1 MKAWMRLLVFV
12 MTLSVSVLCFI
23 QAQWGFNKRPYQE
36 MVVAVYP
43 AETPFITVDTVNK
56 MLIQKIK
63 SSSATLKD
71 GIALNEVESEL
82 CVHDMVADAQ
92 VFTTISGTLF
102 AEVYQREPVAK
113 VVSKE
118 VYYID
123 LNAER
128 MPLSPSYTANVP
140 VVSGAISTVQFA
152 AVRDAVQF
160 IKRHPLYG
168 EVFLGL
174 VEVKDSWFELRLSDQ
189 SSTVELGELKDLER
203 KLNNYSAFMIKATK
217 DKLLDRY
224 EKISL
229 AFEGQ
234 VVGTK
239 K

>member
-1 MKAWMRLLVFV
+1 MKAWMRLIVFV
-12 MTLSVSVLCFI
+12 ITLSVSVLCFI

-71 GIALNEVESEL
+71 GIALNEVESDL
-82 CVHDMVADAQ
+82 WAHDIVADAQ

-140 VVSGAISTVQFA
+140 VVSGEISTVQFA

-189 SSTVELGELKDLER
+189 SATVELGELKDLER

>member
-1 MKAWMRLLVFV
+1 MKAWMRLIVFI

-82 CVHDMVADAQ
+82 CAHDMVADAQ

-140 VVSGAISTVQFA
+140 VVSGA

>member
-1 MKAWMRLLVFV
+1 MKAWIRLIVFA
-12 MTLSVSVLCFI
+12 MALSLSVLCFI
-23 QAQWGFNKRPYQE
+23 QAQWGFNNRPYQE

-71 GIALNEVESEL
+71 GIALIEVEAEL
-82 CVHDMVADAQ
+82 CAHNMVADAQ
-92 VFTTISGTLF
+92 VFTTISGKLF

-123 LNAER
+123 LNAEK
-128 MPLSPSYTANVP
+128 MPLSPSYTATVP
-140 VVSGAISTVQFA
+140 VVSGAISTAQYA
-152 AVRDAVQF
+152 AIRDAVQL

-168 EVFLGL
+168 ETFLGL
-174 VEVKDSWFELRLSDQ
+174 DEVRDAWFELRLSDQ
-189 SSTVELGELKDLER
+189 PATIELGELKALER
-203 KLNNYSAFMIKATK
+203 KLNNYSAFMVKATK

>member
-1 MKAWMRLLVFV
+1 MKAWMRLIVFV
-12 MTLSVSVLCFI
+12 ITLSVSVLCFI
-23 QAQWGFNKRPYQE
+23 QAQWGYNKRPYQE

-71 GIALNEVESEL
+71 GIALNEVEYEL
-82 CVHDMVADAQ
+82 CAHDMVADAQ

-140 VVSGAISTVQFA
+140 VVSGVISIAQFA
-152 AVRDAVQF
+152 AIRDAVQF
-160 IKRHPLYG
+160 IKSHPLYG

-189 SSTVELGELKDLER
+189 SATVELGELKDLER

>member
-1 MKAWMRLLVFV
+1 MKAWMRLIVFV
-12 MTLSVSVLCFI
+12 ITLSVSVLCFI
-23 QAQWGFNKRPYQE
+23 QAQWGFNNRPYQE

-82 CVHDMVADAQ
+82 CAHDMVADAQ
-92 VFTTISGTLF
+92 VFTAISGTLF

-118 VYYID
+118 VFYID

-140 VVSGAISTVQFA
+140 VVSGVISTAQFA
-152 AVRDAVQF
+152 AIRDAVQF
-160 IKRHPLYG
+160 VKRHPLYG

-189 SSTVELGELKDLER
+189 SATVELGELKDLER
-203 KLNNYSAFMIKATK
+203 KLNNYSAFM
-217 DKLLDRY
+217 
-224 EKISL
+224 
-229 AFEGQ
+229 
-234 VVGTK
+234 
-239 K
+239 

>member
-1 MKAWMRLLVFV
+1 MKAWMRLIVFI

-71 GIALNEVESEL
+71 GIALNEFESEL
-82 CVHDMVADAQ
+82 CAHDMVADAQ

-140 VVSGAISTVQFA
+140 VVSGAISKAQFA

-189 SSTVELGELKDLER
+189 SATVELGELKDLER